1 MAEEILTAR
10 IKFDGGDLA
19 GVGGG
24 KKAEQSL
31 KKTAGVLERSE
42 RYFKDS
48 STNSLGVLG
57 ALGKGGAIVA
67 ALGVG
72 FQLSHMILRGMEET
86 MEKTKELL
94 SPAGD
99 TTGGVETQD
108 GTVNVNSPME
118 GIADSLGLTNPPTL
132 EELAQ
137 SEGMTTHSMMGGDTT
152 APSDEVINS
161 LPEVQDLKD
170 SVHEFWMN
178 TNDLGNAALQS
189 TASMEDLKMSIEPLA
204 KEGGSLINFNLSVDN
219 ATASMNAL
227 ATRANQ
233 TATNN
238 TGGGGGGGGD
248 GLFGVVGGWVDSVAS
263 FFSGGG

>member
-152 APSDEVINS
+152 APSDEFINS
-161 LPEVQDLKD
+161 LPEIQAIKD
-170 SVHEFWMN
+170 SAHQFWIN

-189 TASMEDLKMSIEPLA
+189 TASFEDLKMSIEPIA
-204 KEGGSLINFNLSVDN
+204 SDSGSLTSFSLSVDN
-219 ATASMNAL
+219 ATAAMNSL

-233 TATNN
+233 TQIN
-238 TGGGGGGGGD
+238 TEGGSGGGFFD
-248 GLFGVVGGWVDSVAS
+248 TVGGWVDSVAS
-263 FFSGGG
+263 FFTGG